1 MSAQVE
7 EDALLLAFFLAKE
20 SLIDSRPDGVGTS
33 GAGMIASVLAN
44 TMAASKTVNCR

>member
-20 SLIDSRPDGVGTS
+20 SLIDSRPDGVGNS
-33 GAGMIASVLAN
+33 QVP
-44 TMAASKTVNCR
+44 V